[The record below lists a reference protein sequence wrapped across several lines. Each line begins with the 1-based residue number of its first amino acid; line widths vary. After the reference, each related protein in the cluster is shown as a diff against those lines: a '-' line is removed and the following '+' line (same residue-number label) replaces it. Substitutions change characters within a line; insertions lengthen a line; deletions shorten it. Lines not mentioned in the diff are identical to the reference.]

1 MTVESD
7 GYLFCLFWTD
17 DRRVQY
23 GRKIH
28 FGFVGSGQKRHS
40 GCLVELVLYF
50 IGLDGGFGFDESE
63 KNVLIFFFDGLL
75 LIFKL

>member
-7 GYLFCLFWTD
+7 GYLFCLLWTD

-40 GCLVELVLYF
+40 GCLAELVLYF
-50 IGLDGGFGFDESE
+50 VGLDGHKKESMKSAKGKE
-63 KNVLIFFFDGLL
+63 RKVQKKI
-75 LIFKL
+75 KTKA